1 MPLPSRRDCAREVRV
16 TAPSSGLVRPST
28 CNHCNHCNN
37 RSIEQVFATYS
48 YEEALFIRWKHLG
61 DRGSQA
67 GDGRILFLCPT
78 CERGVQ
84 FIGTEALFSEM
95 KRDGKAGGGVATAQF
110 AMEVQRKLVEVQKR
124 FDLTNIRQWYSSLSL
139 LHQRSTR
146 KILQRLG
153 LFELIEKLK

>member
-1 MPLPSRRDCAREVRV
+1 MSVGWGTGHRAFIGYG
-16 TAPSSGLVRPST
+16 AAI
-28 CNHCNHCNN
+28 NCNHCNN
-37 RSIEQVFATYS
+37 RSIEMVFATYS

-84 FIGTEALFSEM
+84 FIGAEALPSEM
-95 KRDGKAGGGVATAQF
+95 KRVGKAGGGAAAAQF
-110 AMEVQRKLVEVQKR
+110 AMEVQRKLVEVQGR
-124 FDLTNIRQWYSSLSL
+124 FDLTHTRKWYGALSL
-139 LHQRSTR
+139 LEQRFTR